1 MRALSLSTR
10 LREGAFEG
18 AACLLV
24 YDEIELSAAAVS
36 SDVRDLLDS
45 KPNTAWIYVLA
56 PYLAEPAVLEA
67 TLNEQVYGRAGDQVW
82 VLSYRVPEGGMP
94 SVVRVGRRGG
104 EQVEEALLPSLP
116 DGWLFDLFDKFKGK
130 VTAPAGVHF
139 GKTSG
144 KHSTE
149 FLRVSNVIL
158 STKASGLLAFF
169 LMASLPKQDVGRVL
183 VDTAPLLSVAH
194 ALIRI
199 AEVHGVWSHSPP
211 ASSFSSYGGLQGL
224 SGLRKRDLVIIS
236 ASTSGGLAERLI
248 GMGASSQLVVTLFS
262 LAANVA
268 ETASPIVCDLKYE
281 PGRTFGYL
289 PIENQIY
296 GSCKWC
302 DQGFLLAPLEG
313 DQFLLEKRPVKR
325 LRISKADQ
333 ASRASKLLE
342 RWTRKGYFKVDLY
355 GSIEPRSPFVFEA
368 DRAVA
373 DDDELRA
380 KLIRQL
386 QRYGPTPLHSV
397 VLIGLSKATY
407 QVLIEAAGLTALYA
421 TAEVIDAGQ
430 VSTMTARPEA
440 GILVLVGCLV
450 DHALLRGINAQLRT
464 KASNGRIAYL
474 AVFTFADSQKSL
486 EDLDMFLTYGE
497 HGKETFTFK
506 SAESLLLPWRAASER
521 SPWDDE
527 RALLQQIKDDS
538 PLAPELAQRLNQ
550 LESAGAIDNTLF
562 FAGKD
567 DKALAIAPDFV
578 YLDTKVELGNTSQAD
593 IFLVVSNLLA
603 VARSNG
609 LKNGQPQAHHLWA
622 QSVYGQVLVDLPTV
636 CPRNFRDYNDAILR
650 ACFLRAASKQELN
663 YAVDEECSA
672 EVLDVLRAEVDA
684 WPDNRG
690 NSLPELLLALAT
702 RRLRLT
708 EADEEWFIRHL
719 NAAMLPEYLEQL
731 RDAWIRQRQYFSE
744 RR

>member
-18 AACLLV
+18 TACLLV
-24 YDEIELSAAAVS
+24 YDEIELSAAAIS

-56 PYLAEPAVLEA
+56 PYLAESAVLDA
-67 TLNEQVYGRAGDQVW
+67 TLNEQVYGRAGNQVW
-82 VLSYRVPEGGMP
+82 VLSYRAPEAGAP
-94 SVVRVGRRGG
+94 SVVRVGLRRD
-104 EQVEEALLPSLP
+104 ERFEEPIPQLLQN
-116 DGWLFDLFDKFKGK
+116 GWLFDLFDKSKGK

-144 KHSTE
+144 KHSTV
-149 FLRVSNVIL
+149 FLRAGNTIL
-158 STKASGLLAFF
+158 STRASGLLAFF
-169 LMASLPKQDVGRVL
+169 LMASLPKQDVARVL
-183 VDTAPLLSVAH
+183 VDTAPLLSVAQ

-199 AEVHGVWSHSPP
+199 AEVHGVWSHRPP
-211 ASSFSSYGGLQGL
+211 ASSFSSYGGLESL
-224 SGLRKRDLVIIS
+224 SSLRKKDLVVIS
-236 ASTSGGLAERLI
+236 ASTSGGLAERLV
-248 GMGASSQLVVTLFS
+248 GLGASRQMVVTLFS
-262 LAANVA
+262 LTEGKVN
-268 ETASPIVCDLKYE
+268 ASSPVVCDLRFE

-289 PIENQIY
+289 PIENQVY

-325 LRISKADQ
+325 IRISKADQ
-333 ASRASKLLE
+333 LPGERQLLE
-342 RWTRKGYFKVDLY
+342 RWTRKSYFKVDRY
-355 GSIEPRSPFVFEA
+355 GSIEPRSFFVFDA

-373 DDDELRA
+373 EDNELRA

-386 QRYGPTPLHSV
+386 QRYAPTPLHFV
-397 VLIGLSKATY
+397 VLISLSRATY
-407 QVLIEAAGLTALYA
+407 DALIEAAGLTTLYA
-421 TAEVIDAGQ
+421 AAEVIDSGN

-440 GILVLVGCLV
+440 GVLVMVGCLV
-450 DHALLRGINAQLRT
+450 DHARLRGINAQLRT

-474 AVFTFADSQKSL
+474 ALVTFADSKKSL

-506 SAESLLLPWRAASER
+506 AAESLQLPWRTALER
-521 SPWDDE
+521 SSWDEE
-527 RALLQQIKDDS
+527 RVLLQRLKEES
-538 PLAPELAQRLNQ
+538 TLAPELAQRLDQ
-550 LESAGAIDNTLF
+550 LESAGPTDNTLF
-562 FAGKD
+562 LAGKGNEP
-567 DKALAIAPDFV
+567 LAIAPDFV
-578 YLDTKVELGNTSQAD
+578 YLYTQVDPANISQAD

-609 LKNGQPQAHHLWA
+609 LKNGLPQTHHLWA

-650 ACFLRAASKQELN
+650 ASFLRATTKQELN
-663 YAVDEECSA
+663 YAVDEECSG
-672 EVLDVLRAEVDA
+672 EVLDLLRAEVDA
-684 WPDNRG
+684 WPDDRG
-690 NSLPELLLALAT
+690 NSLPELLMALAT

-708 EADEEWFIRHL
+708 EADEERFITHVSAAKLPRH
-719 NAAMLPEYLEQL
+719 LEQL
-731 RDAWIRQRQYFSE
+731 RDAWIG
-744 RR
+744 RRP

>member
-1 MRALSLSTR
+1 LQ
-10 LREGAFEG
+10 
-18 AACLLV
+18 
-24 YDEIELSAAAVS
+24 
-36 SDVRDLLDS
+36 
-45 KPNTAWIYVLA
+45 N
-56 PYLAEPAVLEA
+56 
-67 TLNEQVYGRAGDQVW
+67 
-82 VLSYRVPEGGMP
+82 
-94 SVVRVGRRGG
+94 
-104 EQVEEALLPSLP
+104 
-116 DGWLFDLFDKFKGK
+116 GWLFDLFDKSKGK

-144 KHSTE
+144 KHSTV
-149 FLRVSNVIL
+149 FLRASNAIL

-183 VDTAPLLSVAH
+183 VDTAPLLSVAQ

-211 ASSFSSYGGLQGL
+211 ASSFSSYGGLEGL
-224 SGLRKRDLVIIS
+224 SSLRKRDLVVIS

-248 GMGASSQLVVTLFS
+248 GMGASSQMVVTLFS
-262 LAANVA
+262 LAEKVA
-268 ETASPIVCDLKYE
+268 KTPCPIVCDLKYE

-289 PIENQIY
+289 PIENQTY

-333 ASRASKLLE
+333 ALGASKLLE
-342 RWTRKGYFKVDLY
+342 RWTRSGYFKVDPY
-355 GSIEPRSPFVFEA
+355 GSIESRSLFVFDA
-368 DRAVA
+368 DRAVKE
-373 DDDELRA
+373 DGELRA

-397 VLIGLSKATY
+397 VLIGLARATY
-407 QVLIEAAGLTALYA
+407 NALIEAAGLTALFA

-430 VSTMTARPEA
+430 VATMTARPEA
-440 GILVLVGCLV
+440 GVLVMVGSLV

-474 AVFTFADSQKSL
+474 AVLTFTDSKKSL
-486 EDLDMFLTYGE
+486 DDLDMFLTYGE

-506 SAESLLLPWRAASER
+506 TAESLLLPWRPATER
-521 SPWDDE
+521 SSWDEE
-527 RALLQQIKDDS
+527 RALLQQLRNDS
-538 PLAPELAQRLNQ
+538 VLASALAQRLDQ
-550 LESAGAIDNTLF
+550 LESASAIDNTLF
-562 FAGKD
+562 LAGKD

-578 YLDTKVELGNTSQAD
+578 YLDTKVDLARISQAD

-603 VARSNG
+603 AARSNG
-609 LKNGQPQAHHLWA
+609 LKNGLPQAHHLWA

-650 ACFLRAASKQELN
+650 ASFLRAASKQELN
-663 YAVDEECSA
+663 YAVDEECSG
-672 EVLDVLRAEVDA
+672 EVLDVLCAEVDA
-684 WPDNRG
+684 WPDDRG
-690 NSLPELLLALAT
+690 NSLPELLMALAT

-708 EADEEWFIRHL
+708 EADEERFITHL
-719 NAAMLPEYLEQL
+719 SAARLPEHLEQL
-731 RDAWIRQRQYFSE
+731 RDVWISQRG
-744 RR
+744 

>member
-24 YDEIELSAAAVS
+24 YDEIELSSAAVS

-67 TLNEQVYGRAGDQVW
+67 TLNEHVYGRAGDQVW
-82 VLSYRVPEGGMP
+82 VLSYRAPAGRMP

-104 EQVEEALLPSLP
+104 EQVEEELPPSLQN
-116 DGWLFDLFDKFKGK
+116 GWLFDLFDKSKGK

-144 KHSTE
+144 KHSTV
-149 FLRVSNVIL
+149 FLRASNAIL

-183 VDTAPLLSVAH
+183 VDTAPLLSVAQ

-211 ASSFSSYGGLQGL
+211 ASSFSSYGGLEGL
-224 SGLRKRDLVIIS
+224 SSLRKRDLVVIS

-248 GMGASSQLVVTLFS
+248 GMGASSQMVVTLFS
-262 LAANVA
+262 LAEKVA
-268 ETASPIVCDLKYE
+268 KTPCPIVCDLKYE

-289 PIENQIY
+289 PIENQTY

-333 ASRASKLLE
+333 ALGASKLLE
-342 RWTRKGYFKVDLY
+342 RWTRSGYFKVDPY
-355 GSIEPRSPFVFEA
+355 GSIESRSLFVFDA
-368 DRAVA
+368 DRAVKE
-373 DDDELRA
+373 DGELRA

-397 VLIGLSKATY
+397 VLIGLARATY
-407 QVLIEAAGLTALYA
+407 NALIEAAGLTALFA

-430 VSTMTARPEA
+430 VATMTARPEA
-440 GILVLVGCLV
+440 GVLVMVGSLV

-474 AVFTFADSQKSL
+474 AVLTFTDSKKSL
-486 EDLDMFLTYGE
+486 DDLDMFLTYGE

-506 SAESLLLPWRAASER
+506 TAESLLLPWRPATER
-521 SPWDDE
+521 SSWDEE
-527 RALLQQIKDDS
+527 RALLQQLRNDS
-538 PLAPELAQRLNQ
+538 VLASALAQRLDQ
-550 LESAGAIDNTLF
+550 LESASAIDNTLF
-562 FAGKD
+562 LAGKD

-578 YLDTKVELGNTSQAD
+578 YLDTKVDLARISQAD

-603 VARSNG
+603 AARSNG
-609 LKNGQPQAHHLWA
+609 LKNGLPQAHHLWA

-650 ACFLRAASKQELN
+650 ASFLRAASKQELN
-663 YAVDEECSA
+663 YAVDEECSG
-672 EVLDVLRAEVDA
+672 EVLDVLCAEVDA
-684 WPDNRG
+684 WPDDRG
-690 NSLPELLLALAT
+690 NSLPELLMALAT

-708 EADEEWFIRHL
+708 EADEERFITHL
-719 NAAMLPEYLEQL
+719 SAARLPEHLEQL
-731 RDAWIRQRQYFSE
+731 RDVWISQRG
-744 RR
+744 

>member
-36 SDVRDLLDS
+36 SDVRDLLDG
-45 KPNTAWIYVLA
+45 KPNTSWIYVLA
-56 PYLAEPAVLEA
+56 PYLAESDVLQA
-67 TLNEQVYGRAGDQVW
+67 TLNDQVYGRAGNQVW
-82 VLSYRVPEGGMP
+82 VLSYRAPEGQTP
-94 SVVRVGRRGG
+94 SVVRVGRRGV
-104 EQVEEALLPSLP
+104 EQVEEPLPASLQN
-116 DGWLFDLFDKFKGK
+116 GWLFDLFDSSKGK
-130 VTAPAGVHF
+130 VTAPPGVHF

-144 KHSTE
+144 KHCTV
-149 FLRVSNVIL
+149 FLRAGNALL

-169 LMASLPKQDVGRVL
+169 LMASLPKQNVRRVL
-183 VDTAPLLSVAH
+183 VDTAPLLSVAQ

-199 AEVHGVWSHSPP
+199 AEVHGVWSQRPP
-211 ASSFSSYGGLQGL
+211 ASSFSSYGGLDGL
-224 SGLRKRDLVIIS
+224 SRLHKKDLVVIS

-248 GMGASSQLVVTLFS
+248 GLGASRQMVVTLFS
-262 LAANVA
+262 LAEAVA
-268 ETASPIVCDLKYE
+268 EPPSSIICDLKFE
-281 PGRTFGYL
+281 LGRTFGYL
-289 PIENQIY
+289 PIENQTY

-302 DQGFLLAPLEG
+302 NQGFLLAPLEG

-333 ASRASKLLE
+333 APGGRKLLE
-342 RWTRKGYFKVDLY
+342 RWTRTGYFKVDPY
-355 GSIEPRSPFVFEA
+355 GSIESKCLFVFDA

-373 DDDELRA
+373 EDVELRA

-397 VLIGLSKATY
+397 VLIGLSRDTY
-407 QVLIEAAGLTALYA
+407 QALVEAAGLTVLYA

-430 VSTMTARPEA
+430 VSTMTARAEA
-440 GILVLVGCLV
+440 GVLVLVGCLV

-464 KASNGRIAYL
+464 KAPNGRIAYL
-474 AVFTFADSQKSL
+474 AVFTFADSNKSL

-527 RALLQQIKDDS
+527 RALLQQIKDGS
-538 PLAPELAQRLNQ
+538 SLAPELAQRLDQ
-550 LESAGAIDNTLF
+550 LESAGAIDNALF
-562 FAGKD
+562 MTGKD
-567 DKALAIAPDFV
+567 SKALAIAPDFV
-578 YLDTKVELGNTSQAD
+578 YLDTKVDLARISQAD

-609 LKNGQPQAHHLWA
+609 LKNGLPQAHHLWA

-650 ACFLRAASKQELN
+650 ASFLRAASKHELN
-663 YAVDEECSA
+663 YAVDEECSG

-684 WPDNRG
+684 WPDDRG
-690 NSLPELLLALAT
+690 NSLPELLMALAT
-702 RRLRLT
+702 RRLRLI
-708 EADEEWFIRHL
+708 EADEERFITHL
-719 NAAMLPEYLEQL
+719 NAARLPAHLEQL
-731 RDAWIRQRQYFSE
+731 RDAWISQRL
-744 RR
+744 